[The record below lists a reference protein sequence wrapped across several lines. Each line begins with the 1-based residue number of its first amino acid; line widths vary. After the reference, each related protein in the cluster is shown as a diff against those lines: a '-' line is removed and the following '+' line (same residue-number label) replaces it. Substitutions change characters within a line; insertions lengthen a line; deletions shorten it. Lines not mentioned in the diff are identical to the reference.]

1 MKINLQTIKFA
12 AHRGFM
18 VLKKYSPEILAVTG
32 VVGVVA
38 GTVECCRSTKKV
50 EPIKEEMAAA
60 IECVNNSL
68 DGSDRKKELAS
79 IYIRGGFEIAKTYA
93 PAVSLEACGI
103 ACLLGAYGI
112 MRKRN
117 VALMGAY
124 KTLSDMFAA
133 YRERVADEYGEDV
146 DFKLL
151 NGFARDKEEE
161 TQEPIVVVDDADN
174 ISYSGYGRIF
184 DEFNPNWL
192 REKGQNRFFLAKT
205 QAWCNNL
212 LQARGHLFLNE
223 VYDRLGFD
231 RTPAGAIVG
240 WVLDGPNSDGFV
252 DFGIYNIIDKHGNV
266 DPAKSDFINARNP
279 SVYLDFN
286 VDGVIW
292 DLI

>member
-1 MKINLQTIKFA
+1 MQFNTQAIKRA
-12 AHRGFM
+12 VHRGIM
-18 VLKKYSPEILAVTG
+18 VVQKYSPEILAVAG
-32 VVGVVA
+32 VAGVIA
-38 GTVECCRSTKKV
+38 GTVECCKSTRKV
-50 EPIKEEMAAA
+50 EPIKEQMAAD
-60 IECVNNSL
+60 IERVNSTASEEN
-68 DGSDRKKELAS
+68 RKKELAGV
-79 IYIRGGFEIAKTYA
+79 YIHGGIEIVKTYA

-112 MRKRN
+112 VKKRN
-117 VALMGAY
+117 VALVGAY
-124 KTLSDMFAA
+124 KTLSDLFAA
-133 YRERVADEYGEDV
+133 YRERVVDEYGEEA
-146 DFKLL
+146 DFRFYH
-151 NGFARDKEEE
+151 GFEREKAEGDGESSI
-161 TQEPIVVVDDADN
+161 IVPDTDN

-184 DEFNPNWL
+184 DEFNPNWM
-192 REKGQNRFFLAKT
+192 RDKGQNRFFLASN

-252 DFGIYNIIDKHGNV
+252 DFGIYNLIDSHGNV
-266 DPAKSDFINARNP
+266 DPAKSDFINAHNP